1 MNGKKIIIISI
12 ISVVII
18 IIVVLCLL
26 IRMQRYNNNNNTINY
41 DTANTYTNSQVVE
54 DVKDKMKFFTVSD
67 CVSKYIE
74 ELNTEN
80 TKYYGMDDEGNY
92 TKIVNDQY
100 IKQKIYTMLSK
111 EYIEENNINLNNLYQ
126 FVKPVD
132 EQLTFIPIKMKVLS
146 GEDIEKYVVYGL
158 IGSINNTTTSLQ
170 ELYIGVNLDLNMRTF
185 AIEPIQASNF
195 DDIEI
200 KKAKINKI
208 DEDENNTFNYV
219 NVNDEY
225 IAKQY
230 LNYYKK
236 IALSNPEIS
245 YNYLDKEYKEKR
257 FNTLE
262 KYKEYIKKSQEAIE
276 SATIAKYQVT
286 RKR

>member
-132 EQLTFIPIKMKVLS
+132 EQLTFIPVKMKVLS

>member
-100 IKQKIYTMLSK
+100 IKQKIYWC
-111 EYIEENNINLNNLYQ
+111 I
-126 FVKPVD
+126 
-132 EQLTFIPIKMKVLS
+132 FI
-146 GEDIEKYVVYGL
+146 
-158 IGSINNTTTSLQ
+158 
-170 ELYIGVNLDLNMRTF
+170 
-185 AIEPIQASNF
+185 
-195 DDIEI
+195 
-200 KKAKINKI
+200 
-208 DEDENNTFNYV
+208 
-219 NVNDEY
+219 
-225 IAKQY
+225 
-230 LNYYKK
+230 
-236 IALSNPEIS
+236 
-245 YNYLDKEYKEKR
+245 
-257 FNTLE
+257 
-262 KYKEYIKKSQEAIE
+262 
-276 SATIAKYQVT
+276 
-286 RKR
+286 